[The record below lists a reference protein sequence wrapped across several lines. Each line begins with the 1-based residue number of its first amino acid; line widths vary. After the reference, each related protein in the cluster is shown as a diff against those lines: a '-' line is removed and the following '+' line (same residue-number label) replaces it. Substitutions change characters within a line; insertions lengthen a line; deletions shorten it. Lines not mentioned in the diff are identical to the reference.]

1 MVESEEKLRAACE
14 GREEDDDDEDEESS
28 WDSDS
33 EIGAA
38 LVWLDLNDSS
48 EALVGAFIPSARRP
62 IAHGG
67 LQSRPNTSIL
77 QPLSNGNQKFTNHIR
92 VERRLNVGMSSS
104 VTASIGESVRNM
116 ATGKIRTHD
125 KADPAMVE
133 LANVYHATRSD
144 GQELAVKIYIT
155 SVLIF
160 KLKSAGIR
168 CPSPIQLRLHVL
180 VMEFIGKAGW
190 AAHGLKDSDLSLD
203 KLFEGYLEFVPSIF
217 IRTRLSPYGVSY
229 Q

>member
-48 EALVGAFIPSARRP
+48 EALAGAFIPSARRP

-67 LQSRPNTSIL
+67 LQSRPNTSTL
-77 QPLSNGNQKFTNHIR
+77 QPLSNGNQKFTNHI
-92 VERRLNVGMSSS
+92 S
-104 VTASIGESVRNM
+104 ASPLE
-116 ATGKIRTHD
+116 
-125 KADPAMVE
+125 
-133 LANVYHATRSD
+133 ANVYHATRSD
-144 GQELAVKIYIT
+144 GQELAVKIYKT